1 MLAAGAS
8 AQGISSPSTAN
19 NNAVQVGDQSSGAP
33 KGAPVETPQAGS
45 EGEEGSNVQFNPAF
59 FQRDQEGKPVDV
71 SRFSKGNPVVPG
83 RYTVEVRLNQSLI
96 SRQALLISVDRDKP
110 TVPIVCIRPEQL
122 SGWGINVESFESAD
136 RVRQQLAADDGCV
149 NLAAI
154 LPEGSKVGVDMGGP
168 WLDLTIAQRY
178 LTRLVRGYVDPASWD
193 RGINAAVWRYSA
205 NYNRQDGN
213 FGSSNQLYLNNGM
226 SLNLAGWRLQH
237 NGVYQNYSFQG
248 ESRSQYQSI
257 NTYAQKG
264 FASLT
269 SQVTLGQ
276 YFTPGDLF
284 DSFNYTGVQLATDD
298 RMWPESLRGYAPRI
312 RGVAETNARVSVIQ
326 NGVTVY
332 QTTVSPGEFEINDLY
347 ATGYAGDL
355 TVAVTETDGRTR
367 SFVVPYSAVQRQ
379 LRAGMSRYNVT
390 AGRYRSQP
398 GSSTDEPAFAMGTY
412 QRGLSDSWTLYG
424 GGIGAADY
432 AAVQLGAAART
443 PVGSISLDATN
454 ATARGLPADAGFTSS
469 SMRGTRYRASY
480 NRTIETTSTSVNVAA
495 SHGTRSGYLGF
506 EESIQAR
513 GAQTD
518 QNGLFYYAGSPMR
531 NQIQINVSQPVGSRG
546 QFYANG
552 VSTSYW
558 ENGGGSQTTY
568 QAGYSHAFGWG
579 SMSFTLGRTRT
590 GVGDTETTGTVWL
603 TVPLGRGIS
612 SPLLRTSY
620 ARSGDHSLA
629 TASILGTAGERRQA
643 TYSAYASMDRQDG
656 MHSNIVGA
664 SGQYSSSVADYGAA
678 YSTGGGNRQLNLTT
692 AGAVVAHS
700 GGVAFGPNHGE
711 TMALIHAD
719 GAEGAAVTNNIGT
732 AVGSSGYAVISGLQP
747 FRQNRIELDPKGT
760 PTDVELL
767 ESMQQVA
774 PYAGSVVLLNYAT
787 RQGAPLII
795 ELRRADGKPVPLGA
809 DVVNEKGESIGMV
822 GQGGRAFVR
831 AESPSAKVKVSWG
844 DGDADRCSATYD
856 LSQVEPD
863 KGSGGIRKVEA
874 QCRPVSP

>member
-1 MLAAGAS
+1 MASGAS
-8 AQGISSPSTAN
+8 AQSVPPTYAAN
-19 NNAVQVGDQSSGAP
+19 DEAAQVDDN
-33 KGAPVETPQAGS
+33 
-45 EGEEGSNVQFNPAF
+45 EGEGVQFNPAF
-59 FQRDQEGKPVDV
+59 FQRDQEGKTVDV

-83 RYTVEVRLNQSLI
+83 TYTVEVRLNQTLI
-96 SRQALLISVDRDKP
+96 SRQALTIRADRDKP
-110 TVPIVCIRPEQL
+110 TLPIVCIRPELL
-122 SGWGINVESFESAD
+122 SGWGINVDSFESAA
-136 RVRQQLAADDGCV
+136 RVRQQLTTGDGCV
-149 NLAAI
+149 SLAAI
-154 LPEGSKVGVDMGGP
+154 LPEGSKVHVDMGGP

-178 LTRLVRGYVDPASWD
+178 LIKLVKGYVDPASWD

-248 ESRSQYQSI
+248 ESRSHYQSV

-264 FASLT
+264 FSTLT

-276 YFTPGDLF
+276 YFTAGDLF
-284 DSFNYTGVQLATDD
+284 DSFNYTGVQLSTDD
-298 RMWPESLRGYAPRI
+298 RMWPESLRGYAPQI
-312 RGVAETNARVSVIQ
+312 RGIAETNARVSVIQ
-326 NGVTVY
+326 NGITVY

-355 TVAVTETDGRTR
+355 TVTVTETDGRTR
-367 SFVVPYSAVQRQ
+367 SFIVPYSAVQRQ

-398 GSSTDEPAFAMGTY
+398 GTATDEPAFAMATY

-424 GGIGAADY
+424 GGIGASAY
-432 AAVQLGAAART
+432 TALQLGAAVRT
-443 PVGSISLDATN
+443 GVGSVSLDATN
-454 ATARGLPADAGFTSS
+454 ATARDLPSGAGFASS

-480 NRTIETTSTSVNVAA
+480 NRTIETTGTSVNVTA
-495 SHGTRSGYLGF
+495 SHATRNGYLGF

-518 QNGLFYYAGSPMR
+518 LNGLFYYAGSPMR
-531 NQIQINVSQPVGSRG
+531 NQFQVNLSQPLGSRG
-546 QFYANG
+546 QLYANG
-552 VSTSYW
+552 VSTTYW
-558 ENGGGSQTTY
+558 ESSGGSQTTY

-590 GVGDTETTGTVWL
+590 GLGDSETTGTVWL
-603 TVPLGRGIS
+603 TVPLGRGIN
-612 SPLLRTSY
+612 SPQLRTSY
-620 ARSGDHSLA
+620 ARTGDRSLA
-629 TASILGTAGERRQA
+629 TASLLGTAGERRQA

-656 MHSNIVGA
+656 LHSNVVGA
-664 SGQYSSSVADYGAA
+664 SGQYSSTVADFGAA
-678 YSTGGGNRQLNLTT
+678 YSTGAGNRQLNLTT

-711 TMALIHAD
+711 TVALIHAS

-732 AVGSSGYAVISGLQP
+732 AIGSSGYAVISGLQP

-787 RQGAPLII
+787 RQGTPLLI
-795 ELRRADGKPVPLGA
+795 ELHRADGKPVPLGA
-809 DVVNEKGESIGMV
+809 DVANEKGESIGMV

-831 AESPSAKVKVSWG
+831 VERPVANFKVSWG
-844 DGDADRCSATYD
+844 AGDAEKCYAAYD
-856 LSQVEPD
+856 LSHVEPD
-863 KGSGGIRKVEA
+863 KGSGGIRKVDAE
-874 QCRPVSP
+874 CRIAPR